1 MIDSSLLPALHD
13 ALTVARHGSVA
24 RAAEALFK
32 TPSAVSQQLRR
43 IETQFGVALFERDG
57 RGIRLTAAGESFLG
71 PATRLFDEAESVY
84 HLLGTISGAPVTTV
98 RVAVSDYLGK
108 ELLAPVLRDTW
119 SRGAAAREE
128 RRRNASRSRETREPE
143 TGAPRA
149 ASLRFAITTAH
160 SEDAVRLLELGQV
173 DAAIVST
180 PGPHPGLDEHLLFEQ
195 PLKWVAARREPAV
208 PVEERLA
215 SEPVLRLSPGSFGR
229 SVLDA
234 WLERHGIQPVST
246 IDVPSVSLL
255 VAYAATGCGIGL
267 APALPL
273 AEVDARRV
281 VVEDAG
287 LPLLAVRLVL
297 RPNFPV
303 PPPMAAVLERVKARG
318 LEIAAGLTGAPHE
331 KAAKATAKA
340 RGDDAGG
347 GALSRTKRPR

>member
-1 MIDSSLLPALHD
+1 MIDSALLPALHD

-43 IETQFGVALFERDG
+43 IEAHFGVALFERDG

-84 HLLGTISGAPVTTV
+84 HLLGSMSGAPVTTV

-119 SRGAAAREE
+119 SGG
-128 RRRNASRSRETREPE
+128 
-143 TGAPRA
+143 TGGVDARA

-195 PLKWVAARREPAV
+195 PLKWVAARREPAA
-208 PVEERLA
+208 PVAHRLA
-215 SEPVLRLSPGSFGR
+215 TEPVLRLSPGSFGR

-273 AEVDARRV
+273 AEVDPRSV

-287 LPLLAVRLVL
+287 LTPLAVRLVL

-303 PPPMAAVLERVKARG
+303 SPPMAAVLERVKARG
-318 LEIAAGLTGAPHE
+318 SEIAAGLT
-331 KAAKATAKA
+331 A
-340 RGDDAGG
+340 RGAGKGSETGEKPRSARPRG
-347 GALSRTKRPR
+347 GRLSRTGRPR